1 MKRIVVV
8 LIILLSLVVNAN
20 AEYYPR
26 TAFVTELDYD
36 EDCVVVTDWV
46 GMEWEFI
53 GIEDWQID
61 DIVSMMMDDN
71 DTPDNIYDDIIMQA
85 LYGGSI

>member
-8 LIILLSLVVNAN
+8 LIVLLSLVVNAY

-36 EDCVVVTDWV
+36 EDCVVVTDW
-46 GMEWEFI
+46 
-53 GIEDWQID
+53 
-61 DIVSMMMDDN
+61 
-71 DTPDNIYDDIIMQA
+71 A
-85 LYGGSI
+85 GSISNLK